1 LVSSPEECIGVA
13 LREAENQLRL
23 IIEFE
28 ESFEKRSRDHVR
40 QFFADELEKIIQSMT
55 SQAEAIQLSGGSAWV
70 SMRRGAGDVYSV
82 EAIRYSF
89 RSQANQHVT
98 LANMRAQG
106 QVMIPFET
114 FEDIA
119 SAMNAS
125 VLSGE
130 LNGNLRLGV
139 KRLLYDR
146 AYAVTAHYVE
156 NAQAEFTKI
165 SSQQYGSSSRPSS
178 GIWTLR
184 RGESR
189 IVHRRAP

>member
-1 LVSSPEECIGVA
+1 LTSSRDERIGVA

-28 ESFEKRSRDHVR
+28 ESFEKRSTDHTR
-40 QFFADELEKIIQSMT
+40 QFFADELEKIIQSVT
-55 SQAEAIQLSGGSAWV
+55 SQAEGIRFFGARVWV
-70 SMRRGAGDVYSV
+70 CLTRRPGNVYSI
-82 EAIRYSF
+82 EALRYSF
-89 RSQANQHVT
+89 NSQAGQHVT
-98 LANMRAQG
+98 LANLRTQG

-146 AYAVTAHYVE
+146 AYEVTAHYVE

-178 GIWTLR
+178 GIWTLP
-184 RGESR
+184 RGESKLMR
-189 IVHRRAP
+189 RRAP

>member
-1 LVSSPEECIGVA
+1 
-13 LREAENQLRL
+13 
-23 IIEFE
+23 
-28 ESFEKRSRDHVR
+28 
-40 QFFADELEKIIQSMT
+40 
-55 SQAEAIQLSGGSAWV
+55 
-70 SMRRGAGDVYSV
+70 
-82 EAIRYSF
+82 
-89 RSQANQHVT
+89 
-98 LANMRAQG
+98 
-106 QVMIPFET
+106 MIPFET